1 MSFIFVLCLSYRLVS
16 YCGPYLE
23 TRLFSTGL
31 QKGSFRRQSGPV
43 SLQSPSWGQVVA
55 FGTIL
60 HYLVYQI
67 GFGQW
72 LQGKDKRLRD
82 TDTKYSVL
90 CTSRMISRWPR
101 KALILDT
108 QLTVPL
114 ELFVPRNPHPR
125 EINGSIFKVV
135 MVKTKFGLKTIF
147 LEFTV
152 SDKIEKNVLLRYS
165 KLK

>member
-114 ELFVPRNPHPR
+114 ELFVPRNPHSR

-152 SDKIEKNVLLRYS
+152 SDKLEKNVLLRYS